1 MGTSMKGSARV
12 DRGRLGASCAVLVC
26 ALALAGCAD
35 SLAGMSLPSMPKLD
49 DINPFAE
56 KPVPLPGKRVAVIQQ
71 ENIATNLAGADKPIT
86 LPPPRENDSWTQ
98 PGGIP
103 SNAPGHLAFAGATKS
118 SWTAD
123 IGQGSTF
130 FGRLTASPIVY
141 DGKVYVLDAAG
152 TISAFNVSGGSVWR
166 VSVTPPGEKDREG
179 FGGGLAADGG
189 RIYAATGYGMVFA
202 LDART
207 GNKLW
212 EKNVE
217 APVRTSP
224 TAVGE
229 RVFVITKDGHVFCLS
244 GSDGTDLWRFRGL
257 PEKASLLSS
266 ASPAVDGDVVVVPY
280 PTGDLVALR
289 VSDGQ
294 AIWSESL
301 SRTRTASSM
310 AAMSDAARPAIDA
323 GTVFAVGHAGRMVAT
338 SQKTGERLWS
348 LTVPSIQAPWVAGE
362 TVFVVDTGGQLMAI
376 ARREGKILWTSK
388 LPGGKTWSGPVLAGN
403 RLWLTSDKGQ
413 LVSVDPAVGKVE
425 TTQDLGQPIFI
436 PPVVAGGRMFVLT
449 DKARLIALN

>member
-1 MGTSMKGSARV
+1 MKGSARD

-244 GSDGTDLWRFRGL
+244 GSDGTDLWRLTANITTSAKRAYPSTASPPTTMKRLNTPTVMPTWRPSSSIRRSSSVRVGS
-257 PEKASLLSS
+257 PCERVPASLPMALRGPVHVTSSLVWPRTINVPLRS
-266 ASPAVDGDVVVVPY
+266 ASPSLFSTASDSPVSSDSSAPSDSGRTAMPSAGTRS
-280 PTGDLVALR
+280 PASMRTESPGTSSVALR
-289 VSDGQ
+289 CS
-294 AIWSESL
+294 SEPSRNTQTCGEL
-301 SRTRTASSM
+301 SFSS
-310 AAMSDAARPAIDA
+310 SSSAR
-323 GTVFAVGHAGRMVAT
+323 
-338 SQKTGERLWS
+338 SERYS
-348 LTVPSIQAPWVAGE
+348 
-362 TVFVVDTGGQLMAI
+362 
-376 ARREGKILWTSK
+376 
-388 LPGGKTWSGPVLAGN
+388 
-403 RLWLTSDKGQ
+403 
-413 LVSVDPAVGKVE
+413 
-425 TTQDLGQPIFI
+425 
-436 PPVVAGGRMFVLT
+436 
-449 DKARLIALN
+449 